1 MTFQILP
8 RFLQATALNIFL
20 SAAVFAQDCPLS
32 TLILVHSCQA
42 DVQLRLRVLPDGDQA
57 NDHHILT
64 VAGTYSSGD
73 RFGIEGLVI
82 QNGKT
87 VSRRYQNWDG
97 VLIID
102 QNAKPHLFHARAVV
116 LGVEIFNLKEK
127 PRRDGFIAKAKDM
140 GVTVLQSHL
149 LVTNGTLD
157 LKDVEGAPKFK
168 RRMLVTFE
176 DGSFGIWE
184 TTQSETLYEAAR
196 QVQEDLNPHMAL
208 NLDMG
213 AYDYCRSGPKG
224 AESDCG
230 GLLVSADKLTNLLE
244 FAKP

>member
-102 QNAKPHLFHARAVV
+102 QNAKPHLFHANAVILGGDVEIQLTYRAAGGAERQWFDDVATQVSEIIDFRSMAVV
-116 LGVEIFNLKEK
+116 N
-127 PRRDGFIAKAKDM
+127 
-140 GVTVLQSHL
+140 
-149 LVTNGTLD
+149 NGEQTERSLTQ
-157 LKDVEGAPKFK
+157 VK
-168 RRMLVTFE
+168 R
-176 DGSFGIWE
+176 
-184 TTQSETLYEAAR
+184 
-196 QVQEDLNPHMAL
+196 
-208 NLDMG
+208 
-213 AYDYCRSGPKG
+213 
-224 AESDCG
+224 
-230 GLLVSADKLTNLLE
+230 
-244 FAKP
+244 